1 MSNKFEIIS
10 PIDGAVFAERAYAN
24 NKEIEVCLS
33 DAELSQ
39 TTWSRTT
46 LEERADICTNLVNY
60 FLDHK
65 NEIAEEITCQMGRP
79 ILYAPLEISKGLEER
94 ATYMI
99 QEAFNSL
106 SDINFT
112 NESGFERY
120 IQREALGVVLVL
132 APWNYPYLT
141 AINSVIP
148 AIMAGNTV
156 ILKHAEQTAL
166 CAERFYKAF
175 EYAGLPKGVFQY
187 LHVTHEQVRNII
199 LDRRIAYVAFTGS
212 VEGGAAI
219 KEAVGQRFISVGLE
233 LGGKDPAYVRR
244 DADIKDTV
252 DNLVDGAFFNS
263 GQSCCG
269 IERIYVHQD
278 IFKEFTDQFVEITRG
293 YLLDNP
299 LNRQTTLGPMVRVNS
314 AQKADRQI
322 KDAVKKGASVLIG
335 PDDFPQLEYPYFP
348 PQILINVDHSMKVMT
363 EESFAPIV
371 GIMSVDNDEEAIQL
385 MNDSR
390 YGLTA
395 SVWTS
400 DLKIARSIGQ
410 QIQTGTFYMN
420 RCDYL
425 DPALAWTGVK
435 DSGLGCSLSSL
446 GYHHLTR
453 PKSFHMRKI

>member
-348 PQILINVDHSMKVMT
+348 PQILINVCLLYTSP
-363 EESFAPIV
+363 SPR
-371 GIMSVDNDEEAIQL
+371 
-385 MNDSR
+385 DS
-390 YGLTA
+390 
-395 SVWTS
+395 
-400 DLKIARSIGQ
+400 
-410 QIQTGTFYMN
+410 
-420 RCDYL
+420 
-425 DPALAWTGVK
+425 
-435 DSGLGCSLSSL
+435 
-446 GYHHLTR
+446 
-453 PKSFHMRKI
+453 